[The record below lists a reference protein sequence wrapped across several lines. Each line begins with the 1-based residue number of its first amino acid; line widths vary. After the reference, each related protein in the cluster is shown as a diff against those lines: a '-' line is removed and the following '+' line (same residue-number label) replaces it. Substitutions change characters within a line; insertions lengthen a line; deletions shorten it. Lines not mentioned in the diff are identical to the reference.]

1 MRWLERGSKS
11 MGALFAGIRVRLFGM
26 ILLAVLP
33 LVAVSGFELKQERQ
47 RNIEAA
53 HANAVEIARRSA
65 DLYDRSI
72 LEARILLEAVADFGN
87 FACDHAAAMLRWAG
101 FARCEAGRA
110 LWVIGPD
117 GSVVCANSR
126 GGIDLNMADRPY
138 FRRALTERTFVVS
151 DFIIGRLQRVPTSL
165 AILPVLDKDGAVVR
179 LIAVSLR
186 LSWFSRLAADVG
198 KGTEALV
205 LLFDGK
211 GSLLARYP
219 KKTEWIGTNWRGYPL
234 ATKMAETEEGWA
246 DIVSLVGPPR
256 WLTAS

>member
-1 MRWLERGSKS
+1 

-26 ILLAVLP
+26 ILPAVLP

-126 GGIDLNMADRPY
+126 GGIGLNIADR
-138 FRRALTERTFVVS
+138 RLRGLTGSSVDAALM
-151 DFIIGRLQRVPTSL
+151 
-165 AILPVLDKDGAVVR
+165 
-179 LIAVSLR
+179 
-186 LSWFSRLAADVG
+186 
-198 KGTEALV
+198 
-205 LLFDGK
+205 
-211 GSLLARYP
+211 LARS
-219 KKTEWIGTNWRGYPL
+219 GCCR
-234 ATKMAETEEGWA
+234 
-246 DIVSLVGPPR
+246 PR
-256 WLTAS
+256 PSTAPRCRQ